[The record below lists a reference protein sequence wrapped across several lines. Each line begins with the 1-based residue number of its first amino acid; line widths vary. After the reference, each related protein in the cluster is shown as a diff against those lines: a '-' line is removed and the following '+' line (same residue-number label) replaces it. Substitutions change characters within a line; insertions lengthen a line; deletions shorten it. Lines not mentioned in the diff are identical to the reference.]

1 MIIRHS
7 KFIATYLCK
16 YVVKYLLGRARVN
29 VDRWER
35 LGHEIRCA
43 RAPIRPRCQ
52 SLKHVGPARKPDVGI
67 TCFYQVDI
75 ENKKFIAQ

>member
-1 MIIRHS
+1 MIIQYS
-7 KFIATYLCK
+7 KYIVKYLCK
-16 YVVKYLLGRARVN
+16 CIVKYLLGSARVN
-29 VDRWER
+29 VDQWER

-52 SLKHVGPARKPDVGI
+52 SLKYVAPDRKPDMGI
-67 TCFYQVDI
+67 TWFYQVDI